1 MGTFRDRLRSW
12 FGGYEIEDPRPIA
25 AEAPYTFY
33 LPSETERLA
42 VLPGDLVKL
51 IFRSIPV
58 SDEWDAERMWVIVTA
73 ADGARLTGTLDND
86 PLDMPRLRA
95 GDRVTFT
102 RGHII
107 DIDWSGDRA
116 VPPPKAPARRE
127 YWDRCF
133 VDDQILEGR
142 LKVEYLYRE
151 EPDPPREGDT
161 HPDSGWRFRCDT
173 RGLTEQEYENPSF
186 SYIAIGKVLNA
197 DDSWLHLID
206 APVGSAYLR
215 DWETGAFQPTSM
227 PSNDW
232 DD

>member
-1 MGTFRDRLRSW
+1 LIGIRNRLRGW
-12 FGGYEIEDPRPIA
+12 FGRYRINDPRPTA
-25 AEAPYTFY
+25 AAAPYTYY
-33 LPSETERLA
+33 LPSENELLA
-42 VLPGDLVKL
+42 VAPGDIVKI
-51 IFRSIPV
+51 IFESIPP
-58 SDEWDAERMWVIVTA
+58 SEEWGAERMWVIVTA
-73 ADGARLTGTLDND
+73 IDGEALIGTLDND
-86 PLDMPRLRA
+86 PFDMPQLKH
-95 GDRVTFT
+95 GDVVSLQ

-107 DIDWSGDRA
+107 DIDWAKDRA
-116 VPPPKAPARRE
+116 VPPPPMPERRW

-133 VDDQILEGR
+133 VDDQILDGR

-151 EPDPPREGDT
+151 EPDPPRDGDKY
-161 HPDSGWRFRCDT
+161 PDSGWRFRCDT

-227 PSNDW
+227 PR
-232 DD
+232 DDRDD